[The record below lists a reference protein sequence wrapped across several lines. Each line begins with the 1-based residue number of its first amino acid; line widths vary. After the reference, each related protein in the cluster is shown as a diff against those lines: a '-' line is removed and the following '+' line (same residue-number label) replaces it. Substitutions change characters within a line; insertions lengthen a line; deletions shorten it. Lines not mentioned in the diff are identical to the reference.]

1 MPTATSSPPLAS
13 RLTGWT
19 PAEPLPPGVT
29 GADLRQEL
37 ARLDHSARPASPEEW
52 AVLIGLL
59 RRLASVFRIE
69 VDDWALLT
77 RLYADGLRDVPAD
90 LLRQAVQRVIGHWT
104 NGFRMPL
111 PGEIRA
117 EVSAELA
124 ERVGA
129 VARLRT
135 AAMVA
140 GRQDRK
146 GRAETRAEA
155 DARMRRRAAAVER
168 HQDRAGDGM
177 PELTPDQMRARAQ
190 QWAAELGV

>member
-1 MPTATSSPPLAS
+1 MPTATSSPPLAL
-13 RLTGWT
+13 RLSGWT

-29 GADLRQEL
+29 AGGIRQEL
-37 ARLDHSARPASPEEW
+37 ARLEAATHPASPEDW

-59 RRLASVFRIE
+59 RRLATAFRIE

-90 LLRQAVQRVIGHWT
+90 LLRQAVQRVVGHWT

-117 EVSAELA
+117 GVAADLA

-146 GRAETRAEA
+146 GRAETREEAEA
-155 DARMRRRAAAVER
+155 RRRR
-168 HQDRAGDGM
+168 R
-177 PELTPDQMRARAQ
+177 
-190 QWAAELGV
+190 